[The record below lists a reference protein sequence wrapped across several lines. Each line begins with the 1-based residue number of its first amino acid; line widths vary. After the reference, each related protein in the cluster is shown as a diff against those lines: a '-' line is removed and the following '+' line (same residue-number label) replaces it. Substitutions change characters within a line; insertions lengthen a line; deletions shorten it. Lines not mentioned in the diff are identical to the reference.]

1 MNGPYV
7 SQQQVVS
14 LNIMHTIEA
23 LPKVIKFYTF
33 KQHNLFGENVHEN
46 FDTDYDLDN
55 LIIYFGHTA

>member
-1 MNGPYV
+1 
-7 SQQQVVS
+7 
-14 LNIMHTIEA
+14 MHTIEA